1 MLGIFEV
8 TLLKNFFT
16 LHCGIPLS
24 NYFVL
29 FSYLHCES
37 LEKNMDYD

>member
-24 NYFVL
+24 NYFL

-37 LEKNMDYD
+37 LEENTDYD